1 MKLKHIVDIEKFME
15 AIDGCTSKVE
25 LVGPDI
31 RLNLKSKIAQLVGL
45 TNLLSYSGGEIE
57 ELEVVAYNPED
68 SIRLLKFAA
77 GM

>member
-1 MKLKHIVDIEKFME
+1 MKLKHIKNIKGFFEV
-15 AIDGCTSKVE
+15 IDQCQGKVE

-45 TNLLSYSGGEIE
+45 ADILAGGNEVE
-57 ELEVVAYNPED
+57 ELEVIAYNQED
-68 SIRLLKFAA
+68 VLRLINYAA

>member
-1 MKLKHIVDIEKFME
+1 MKLKHITDIEKFLE
-15 AIDGCTSKVE
+15 AIDRCSGKVE

-68 SIRLLKFAA
+68 TIRLLKFAA

>member
-1 MKLKHIVDIEKFME
+1 MKLKHIENIEGFLE
-15 AIDGCTSKVE
+15 AIDHCTDKVE

-45 TNLLSYSGGEIE
+45 SNLLSYTGGEIE

>member
-1 MKLKHIVDIEKFME
+1 MKLKHIKDIRKFFE
-15 AIDGCTSKVE
+15 VIDQCTGKVE

-45 TNLLSYSGGEIE
+45 ADILAGGNEVE
-57 ELEVVAYNPED
+57 ELEVIAYNQED
-68 SIRLLKFAA
+68 VLRLINYVA

>member
-1 MKLKHIVDIEKFME
+1 MKLKHIKDIRKFFE
-15 AIDGCTSKVE
+15 VIDQCQGKVE

-45 TNLLSYSGGEIE
+45 ADILAGGNEVE
-57 ELEVVAYNPED
+57 ELEVIAYNQED
-68 SIRLLKFAA
+68 VLRLIHYVA

>member
-1 MKLKHIVDIEKFME
+1 MKLKHIKNIKEFFEV
-15 AIDGCTSKVE
+15 IDKCEGKVE

-45 TNLLSYSGGEIE
+45 ADILAGGNEVE
-57 ELEVVAYNPED
+57 ELEVIAYNQED
-68 SIRLLKFAA
+68 VLRLINYAA